1 MAQVVSF
8 NYKSPFS
15 LLLNSAEKALE
26 YFHKRV
32 TQVNLKKFLK
42 KVGVDKF
49 EKLQL
54 LFPEIRN
61 CGYTID
67 EIQSSSHDILGIKR
81 KKYREL
87 SPDVSTIKSLS
98 DSENESSSDSDSSL

>member
-1 MAQVVSF
+1 MILTDTRVNGLSRKF
-8 NYKSPFS
+8 SFS

-42 KVGVDKF
+42 KVGVEKF

-61 CGYTID
+61 
-67 EIQSSSHDILGIKR
+67 
-81 KKYREL
+81 
-87 SPDVSTIKSLS
+87 
-98 DSENESSSDSDSSL
+98 